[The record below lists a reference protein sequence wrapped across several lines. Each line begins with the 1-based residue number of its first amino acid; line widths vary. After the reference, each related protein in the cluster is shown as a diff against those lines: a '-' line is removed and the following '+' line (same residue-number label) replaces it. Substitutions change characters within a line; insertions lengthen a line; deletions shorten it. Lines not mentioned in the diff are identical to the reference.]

1 MIAFRFTRLSR
12 MTVFGAG
19 VLAFAPLVS
28 RPALARVPQPP
39 ATTDRPAPEQAD
51 APAPKMGRDG
61 QVESSFAQHHE
72 AFLKRGK
79 EGKIGVLFLGDSITE
94 GWGGAKDVWEAH
106 FGKDDPA
113 NFGISGDR
121 TQHVLWRIANGEL
134 DGIKPRVLVLMI
146 GTNNIGNPT
155 EEILRGDLAIVNEI
169 HKKLPKT
176 KLLLLGIFPRGREA
190 SDPAREKIK
199 MVNNALS
206 KLDRKKNVRYLDIGD
221 KFLDAMGTLPPDIMP
236 DALHPNHKGYEIWAD
251 AIQPT
256 LDKMMK

>member
-1 MIAFRFTRLSR
+1 MIAFRFHRL
-12 MTVFGAG
+12 TVCAAG
-19 VLAFAPLVS
+19 VLAFAQVVS
-28 RPALARVPQPP
+28 FPAQARALQPP
-39 ATTDRPAPEQAD
+39 DAPVRPAPEQAD
-51 APAPKMGRDG
+51 VPAPKLGRDG
-61 QVESSFAQHHE
+61 QIESRFEQHHE

-94 GWGGAKDVWEAH
+94 GWGNAKDVWEAH
-106 FGKDDPA
+106 FGKYDPA

-134 DGIKPRVLVLMI
+134 DGIKPRVIVLMI

-155 EEILRGDLAIVNEI
+155 EETIRGDLAIVSEI

-176 KLLLLGIFPRGREA
+176 KLLLLGIFPRGRDA
-190 SDPAREKIK
+190 SDPARDKIK
-199 MVNNALS
+199 TVNDALS
-206 KLDRKKNVRYLDIGD
+206 KLDKKNNVHYLDIGSQ
-221 KFLDAMGTLPPDIMP
+221 FLDATGSLSPDIMP
-236 DALHPNHKGYEIWAD
+236 DALHPNHRGYEIWAA